1 MKKTEKSKKKTKS
14 FNRKTKSMV
23 NLALKYRPQTL
34 DSFIGQEHLLARGAV
49 LRKLIEADALPHIF
63 LYGPPGCGKTS
74 LARIIAINLER
85 PFYEMNATTLKIE
98 DLRKLFK
105 AHANALQKPLI
116 FIDEVHRL
124 SKNQQEVLLPFM
136 ENQAALIIGAST
148 ENPFYSLTAAMR
160 SRSHLFELKSIQEK
174 ELLAFLENIISLENI
189 DIEDEVKE
197 YLVFSSTGDVRA
209 MLNLLES
216 ASVVKSPITLD
227 ILKQIRPHAMQA
239 GSSES
244 ESHYE
249 LTSAMIKSIRGS
261 DIDASIYYLA
271 RLIDG
276 GEPAE
281 FIARRLA
288 ILASEDIGNAN
299 PPALNLASS
308 TLNIVKHIGY
318 PEARISLSQL
328 VIYLASSPK
337 SNTAYLAINA
347 ALNDIQN
354 GQIYPIP
361 SHLKTHAKSY
371 LYPHDYNGWVEQ
383 SYLTSSRKY
392 YHTKKM
398 GFEKTLWQWHEKI
411 IN

>member
-1 MKKTEKSKKKTKS
+1 MAN
-14 FNRKTKSMV
+14 F
-23 NLALKYRPQTL
+23 ALKYRPKTL
-34 DSFIGQEHLLARGAV
+34 DELIGQSHLLGQNAV
-49 LRKLIEADALPHIF
+49 LEKLITAGTLPHTF
-63 LYGPPGCGKTS
+63 LYGPPGCGKTT
-74 LARIIAINLER
+74 LARVIATVLER
-85 PFYEMNATTLKIE
+85 PFYEMNATSLKIE
-98 DLRKLFK
+98 DLRKIFK
-105 AHANALQKPLI
+105 EYNQALQKPLI

-136 ENQAALIIGAST
+136 ENNAALIIGAST
-148 ENPFYSLTAAMR
+148 ENPYYSLTAAMR
-160 SRSHLFELKSIQEK
+160 SRSHLFQLKAISRNEMRDYLDKIMKEEGLEAEK
-174 ELLAFLENIISLENI
+174 TA
-189 DIEDEVKE
+189 KE
-197 YLVFSSTGDVRA
+197 YLVFSSGGDVRA

-216 ASVVKSPITLD
+216 AKEIESPISLNT
-227 ILKQIRPHAMQA
+227 LKQIRPHTMQA

-261 DIDASIYYLA
+261 DIDAAIYYLA
-271 RLIDG
+271 RLVDG

-337 SNTAYLAINA
+337 SNSAYMAINS
-347 ALNDIQN
+347 ALKAIKE
-354 GQIYPIP
+354 GEIHPIP
-361 SHLKTHAKSY
+361 SHIKTHAKSY
-371 LYPHDYNGWVEQ
+371 VYPHDFGGWVKQ
-383 SYLTSSRKY
+383 SYLNKPLHF
-392 YHTKKM
+392 YHTKQI

-411 IN
+411 RSEHSEKN

>member
-1 MKKTEKSKKKTKS
+1 MSNFT
-14 FNRKTKSMV
+14 
-23 NLALKYRPQTL
+23 LKYRPQTL
-34 DSFIGQEHLLARGAV
+34 DDIIGQDHLLGKEGV
-49 LRKLIEADALPHIF
+49 LRKLIEADALPHTF
-63 LYGPPGCGKTS
+63 FTGPPGSGKTS
-74 LARIIAINLER
+74 LARVIATLLER
-85 PFYEMNATTLKIE
+85 PFYEMNATTLKI
-98 DLRKLFK
+98 DDFRKIFK
-105 AHANALQKPLI
+105 EYTNALQKPLI

-136 ENQAALIIGAST
+136 ETNAALIIGAST
-148 ENPFYSLTAAMR
+148 ENPYYSLTAAMR
-160 SRSHLFELKSIQEK
+160 SRSHILTLKSIDNVYVKKYLYSIIKLEK
-174 ELLAFLENIISLENI
+174 ITLA
-189 DIEDEVKE
+189 DEALE
-197 YLVFSSTGDVRA
+197 YLIFSSGGDVRA

-216 ASVVKSPITLD
+216 AAAIDSPISVET
-227 ILKQIRPHAMQA
+227 LKQIRPHAMQA

-281 FIARRLA
+281 YIARRLS

-337 SNTAYLAINA
+337 SNAAYTAINS
-347 ALNDIQN
+347 ALQAIKV
-354 GQIYPIP
+354 GEIYPIP
-361 SHLKTHAKSY
+361 SNLKSY
-371 LYPHDYNGWVEQ
+371 AKTYKSPHNFGGWVSQ
-383 SYLTSSRKY
+383 KYLSSPLSF
-392 YHTKKM
+392 YHTQQV

-411 IN
+411 LHS

>member
-1 MKKTEKSKKKTKS
+1 MN
-14 FNRKTKSMV
+14 F
-23 NLALKYRPQTL
+23 ALKYRPKIL
-34 DSFIGQEHLLARGAV
+34 NEIIGQKHILGANSV
-49 LRKLIEADALPHIF
+49 LQKLIMSDNLSHTF
-63 LYGPPGCGKTS
+63 FYGPPGCGKTT
-74 LARIIAINLER
+74 LARVIASQLDK
-85 PFYEMNATTLKIE
+85 PFYEMNATSLKIE
-98 DLRKLFK
+98 DLRKIFK
-105 AHANALQKPLI
+105 EYNNALQKPLI

-136 ENQAALIIGAST
+136 ENNAALVIGAST
-148 ENPFYSLTAAMR
+148 ENPYYSLTAAMR
-160 SRSHLFELKSIQEK
+160 SRSHLFELKSVSNVEMVDYLEQIIKKEK
-174 ELLAFLENIISLENI
+174 
-189 DIEDEVKE
+189 IEVEKDAKE
-197 YLVFSSTGDVRA
+197 YLVFSSGGDVRA

-216 ASVVKSPITLD
+216 AKFIESPIRLETL
-227 ILKQIRPHAMQA
+227 KTIRPHAMQA

-261 DIDASIYYLA
+261 DIDAAIYYLA

-337 SNTAYLAINA
+337 SNTAYLAINS
-347 ALNDIQN
+347 ALQAIKN
-354 GQIYPIP
+354 GNIHPIP
-361 SHLKTHAKSY
+361 SHIKTHAKDY
-371 LYPHDYNGWVEQ
+371 IYPHDFGGWIKQ
-383 SYLTSSRKY
+383 SYLEKPLHF
-392 YHTKKM
+392 YHTNKS

-411 IN
+411 TSE

>member
-1 MKKTEKSKKKTKS
+1 MA
-14 FNRKTKSMV
+14 
-23 NLALKYRPQTL
+23 NLALKYRPKTL
-34 DSFIGQEHLLARGAV
+34 DTLIGQAHLLGEHAV
-49 LRKLIEADALPHIF
+49 LRKLIESNALPHTF
-63 LYGPPGCGKTS
+63 FYGPPGCGKTTI
-74 LARIIAINLER
+74 ARVIASILER

-98 DLRKLFK
+98 DLRKVFK
-105 AHANALQKPLI
+105 EYTNALQKPLI

-136 ENQAALIIGAST
+136 ENNVALIIGAST
-148 ENPFYSLTAAMR
+148 QNPYYSLTAAMR
-160 SRSHLFELKSIQEK
+160 SRSHLFELKSIAEEEMLAYLNTILECEK
-174 ELLAFLENIISLENI
+174 ISIKKEA
-189 DIEDEVKE
+189 KE
-197 YLVFSSTGDVRA
+197 YLVFSSGGDVRA

-216 ASVVKSPITLD
+216 ASHVASPITVKV
-227 ILKQIRPHAMQA
+227 LKQIRPHAMQA
-239 GSSES
+239 GSAES

-337 SNTAYLAINA
+337 SNTAYLAINK
-347 ALNDIQN
+347 ALASIAN
-354 GQIYPIP
+354 GNTYPIP
-361 SHLKTHAKSY
+361 AHIKTNAKSY
-371 LYPHDYNGWVEQ
+371 LYPHDFGGWVKQ
-383 SYLTSSRKY
+383 PYLTTTLHFY
-392 YHTKKM
+392 ETKQI
-398 GFEKTLWQWHEKI
+398 GFEKTLWQWHDKI
-411 IN
+411 ISSL

>member
-1 MKKTEKSKKKTKS
+1 MPA
-14 FNRKTKSMV
+14 F
-23 NLALKYRPQTL
+23 ALKYRPKTL
-34 DSFIGQEHLLARGAV
+34 DDLIGQSHLLGENAV
-49 LRKLIEADALPHIF
+49 LRQLILSETLPHIF
-63 LYGPPGCGKTS
+63 FSGPPGCGKTT
-74 LARIIAINLER
+74 LARVIASMLDR

-98 DLRKLFK
+98 ELRKIFK
-105 AHANALQKPLI
+105 EYNNALQKPLI

-136 ENQAALIIGAST
+136 ENNAALIIGAST
-148 ENPFYSLTAAMR
+148 ENPYYSLTAAMR
-160 SRSHLFELKSIQEK
+160 SRSHLFELQAIDHK
-174 ELLAFLENIISLENI
+174 EMSLYLQKIIDLEGITV
-189 DIEDEVKE
+189 DKPARE
-197 YLVFSSTGDVRA
+197 YLVFSSGGDVRA

-216 ASVVKSPITLD
+216 ASIVESPITLKT
-227 ILKQIRPHAMQA
+227 LKQIRPHAMQA

-261 DIDASIYYLA
+261 DIDASVYYLA
-271 RLIDG
+271 RLIEG

-337 SNTAYLAINA
+337 SNSAYMAINS
-347 ALNDIQN
+347 ALNAIKE
-354 GQIYPIP
+354 GEIHPIP
-361 SHLKTHAKSY
+361 SHIKTHAKNY
-371 LYPHDYNGWVEQ
+371 LYPHDFGGWVAQ
-383 SYLTSSRKY
+383 SYLSTPLHFYTSQQI
-392 YHTKKM
+392 

-411 IN
+411 KSAKT

>member
-1 MKKTEKSKKKTKS
+1 
-14 FNRKTKSMV
+14 MV
-23 NLALKYRPQTL
+23 NLTLKYRPKHL
-34 DSFIGQEHLLARGAV
+34 KEIIGQEHLLGTEGI
-49 LRKLIEADALPHIF
+49 LQKLVTSHALPHTF
-63 LYGPPGCGKTS
+63 LWGPPGCGKTT
-74 LARIIAINLER
+74 LARVIASTLKY
-85 PFYEMNATTLKIE
+85 PFYELNATTLKIE
-98 DLRKLFK
+98 DLRHIFK
-105 AHANALQKPLI
+105 QYTHALEKPLI

-136 ENQAALIIGAST
+136 ENGAGIIIGAST
-148 ENPFYSLTAAMR
+148 QNPYYSLTSAIR
-160 SRSHLFELKSIQEK
+160 SRSHLFELKAIQTDPMLSYLETILDK
-174 ELLAFLENIISLENI
+174 EQLNISLEA
-189 DIEDEVKE
+189 KA
-197 YLVFSSTGDVRA
+197 YLVFSSGGDIRA

-216 ASVVKSPITLD
+216 AAAVESPITLKT
-227 ILKQIRPHAMQA
+227 LKTIRPHSMQA
-239 GSSES
+239 GSAES
-244 ESHYE
+244 DTHYA

-271 RLIDG
+271 RLIEG

-337 SNTAYLAINA
+337 SNSAYMAINS
-347 ALNDIQN
+347 ALKSIQE
-354 GQIYPIP
+354 GGIYPIP
-361 SHLKTHAKSY
+361 SHLKTHTKTY
-371 LYPHDYNGWVEQ
+371 QYPHDFGGWVAQ
-383 SYLTSSRKY
+383 SYLHTPLSF
-392 YHTKKM
+392 YHSKHI

-411 IN
+411 ISSKI

>member
-1 MKKTEKSKKKTKS
+1 MP
-14 FNRKTKSMV
+14 
-23 NLALKYRPQTL
+23 NLALKYRPKTL
-34 DSFIGQEHLLARGAV
+34 DTLIGQSHLIGDSAILK
-49 LRKLIEADALPHIF
+49 KLITTGTLSHTF
-63 LYGPPGCGKTS
+63 FYGPPGCGKTT
-74 LARIIAINLER
+74 LARVIATLLDK

-98 DLRKLFK
+98 DLRKIFK
-105 AHANALQKPLI
+105 EYTNALQKPLI

-136 ENQAALIIGAST
+136 ENNAALIIGAST
-148 ENPFYSLTAAMR
+148 ENPYYSLTAAMR
-160 SRSHLFELKSIQEK
+160 SRSHLFELEPIHEK
-174 ELLAFLENIISLENI
+174 ELHAYLKKIIQLEDLSVE
-189 DIEDEVKE
+189 EDAEE
-197 YLVFSSTGDVRA
+197 YLVFSSGGDVRA

-216 ASVVKSPITLD
+216 AAAVESPITLNT
-227 ILKQIRPHAMQA
+227 LKQIRPHAMQA
-239 GSSES
+239 GSVES

-337 SNTAYLAINA
+337 SNSAYMAINT
-347 ALNDIQN
+347 ALNAIKE
-354 GQIYPIP
+354 GELHPIP
-361 SHLKTHAKSY
+361 SHIKTHAKAY
-371 LYPHDYNGWVEQ
+371 LYPHDFGGWVEQ
-383 SYLTSSRKY
+383 SYLTVPKKY
-392 YHTKKM
+392 YETKQI
-398 GFEKTLWQWHEKI
+398 GFEKTLWQWYEKI
-411 IN
+411 KSK

>member
-1 MKKTEKSKKKTKS
+1 
-14 FNRKTKSMV
+14 MV
-23 NLALKYRPQTL
+23 SLALKYRPNTL
-34 DSFIGQEHLLARGAV
+34 DDIVGQSHLLDTHAS
-49 LRKLIEADALPHIF
+49 LRKLIEADALPHSF
-63 LYGPPGCGKTS
+63 FSGPPGCGKTT
-74 LARIIAINLER
+74 LARVIASLLKK

-98 DLRKLFK
+98 DLRKIFK
-105 AHANALQKPLI
+105 SYTNALEKPLI

-136 ENQAALIIGAST
+136 ENNAALIIGAST
-148 ENPFYSLTAAMR
+148 ENPYFSLTAAMR
-160 SRSHLFELKSIQEK
+160 SRSHLFELKSINEK
-174 ELLAFLENIISLENI
+174 
-189 DIEDEVKE
+189 VMKE
-197 YLVFSSTGDVRA
+197 YLTKIVALEKIAIEEDAKEYLSFSSAGDVRA

-216 ASVVKSPITLD
+216 ARHVAQPITLP

-337 SNTAYLAINA
+337 SNSAYMAINN
-347 ALNDIQN
+347 ALNAIKE
-354 GQIYPIP
+354 GEIYPIP
-361 SHLKTHAKSY
+361 PHLKTHAKTY
-371 LYPHDYNGWVEQ
+371 VYPHDFGGWVKQ
-383 SYLTSSRKY
+383 SYLSTPLHFY
-392 YHTKKM
+392 QTQQI

-411 IN
+411 KSN

>member
-1 MKKTEKSKKKTKS
+1 LP
-14 FNRKTKSMV
+14 
-23 NLALKYRPQTL
+23 NLALKYRPKTL
-34 DSFIGQEHLLARGAV
+34 DALIGQSHLLGDSAI
-49 LRKLIEADALPHIF
+49 LRKLITTGTLSHTF
-63 LYGPPGCGKTS
+63 FYGPPGCGKTT
-74 LARIIAINLER
+74 LARVIATLLDK

-98 DLRKLFK
+98 DLRKIFK
-105 AHANALQKPLI
+105 EYTNALQKPLI

-136 ENQAALIIGAST
+136 ENNAALIIGAST
-148 ENPFYSLTAAMR
+148 ENPYYSLTAAMR
-160 SRSHLFELKSIQEK
+160 SRSHLFELEPIEEK
-174 ELLAFLENIISLENI
+174 ELHTYLEKIISLE
-189 DIEDEVKE
+189 DLTMEEDAKE
-197 YLVFSSTGDVRA
+197 YLVFSSGGDVRA

-216 ASVVKSPITLD
+216 SASVESPITLFT
-227 ILKQIRPHAMQA
+227 LKQIRPHAMQA
-239 GSSES
+239 GSAES

-337 SNTAYLAINA
+337 SNSAYMAINT
-347 ALNDIQN
+347 ALNSIKE
-354 GQIYPIP
+354 GEIHPIP
-361 SHLKTHAKSY
+361 SHIKTHAKAY
-371 LYPHDYNGWVEQ
+371 LYPHDFGGWVEQ
-383 SYLTSSRKY
+383 SYLSVPKKY
-392 YHTKKM
+392 YESKQI

-411 IN
+411 KSK

>member
-1 MKKTEKSKKKTKS
+1 MTLL
-14 FNRKTKSMV
+14 
-23 NLALKYRPQTL
+23 NLALKYRPKTL
-34 DSFIGQEHLLARGAV
+34 KELIGQSHLLGEGAIIE
-49 LRKLIEADALPHIF
+49 KLIAADVLPHTF
-63 LYGPPGCGKTS
+63 FYGPPGCGKTT
-74 LARIIAINLER
+74 LARVIASILDK

-98 DLRKLFK
+98 DLRKIFK
-105 AHANALQKPLI
+105 EFANALQKPLI

-136 ENQAALIIGAST
+136 ENNAALIIGAST
-148 ENPFYSLTAAMR
+148 ENPYYSLTAAMR
-160 SRSHLFELKSIQEK
+160 SRSHLFELKSVDQK
-174 ELLAFLENIISLENI
+174 ELYVYLESIIKKEDLCV
-189 DIEDEVKE
+189 EDEAKE
-197 YLVFSSTGDVRA
+197 YLVFSSGGDVRA

-216 ASVVKSPITLD
+216 GMAIESPISLSTL
-227 ILKQIRPHAMQA
+227 KKIRPHAMQA
-239 GSSES
+239 GSSER

-261 DIDASIYYLA
+261 DIDASVYYLA
-271 RLIDG
+271 RLIEG

-337 SNTAYLAINA
+337 SNSAYMAINT
-347 ALNDIQN
+347 ALSDIKA
-354 GQIYPIP
+354 GEIHPIP
-361 SHLKTHAKSY
+361 SHIKTHAKNY
-371 LYPHDYNGWVEQ
+371 LYPHDFNGWVKQ
-383 SYLTSSRKY
+383 SYLSIPKKY
-392 YHTKKM
+392 YVTKQI
-398 GFEKTLWQWHEKI
+398 GFEKTLWLWHEKI
-411 IN
+411 VQK

>member
-1 MKKTEKSKKKTKS
+1 MA
-14 FNRKTKSMV
+14 
-23 NLALKYRPQTL
+23 NLALKYRPNTL
-34 DSFIGQEHLLARGAV
+34 DGIIGQPHLLGEKAI
-49 LRKLIEADALPHIF
+49 LQKLITAGTLSHTF
-63 LYGPPGCGKTS
+63 FYGPPGCGKTT
-74 LARIIAINLER
+74 LARVIASILER

-98 DLRKLFK
+98 DLRKIFK
-105 AHANALQKPLI
+105 EYAHALQKPLI

-148 ENPFYSLTAAMR
+148 ENPYYSLTAAMR
-160 SRSHLFELKSIQEK
+160 SRSHLFQLEAVSQK
-174 ELLAFLENIISLENI
+174 ELHAYLDHILRSEEIIAE
-189 DIEDEVKE
+189 EDAKE
-197 YLVFSSTGDVRA
+197 YLVFSSSGDVRA
-209 MLNLLES
+209 MLNLLGSAAAVES
-216 ASVVKSPITLD
+216 PVTLGT
-227 ILKQIRPHAMQA
+227 LKQIRPHAMQA

-261 DIDASIYYLA
+261 DIDASLYYLA
-271 RLIDG
+271 RLVEG

-337 SNTAYLAINA
+337 SNSAYMAINSALKDIA
-347 ALNDIQN
+347 AGEIH
-354 GQIYPIP
+354 PIP
-361 SHLKTHAKSY
+361 SHIKTHAKNY
-371 LYPHDYNGWVEQ
+371 LYPHDFNGWVKQ
-383 SYLTSSRKY
+383 TYLSIPKKY
-392 YHTKKM
+392 YDTKQI

-411 IN
+411 TSG

>member
-1 MKKTEKSKKKTKS
+1 
-14 FNRKTKSMV
+14 MV
-23 NLALKYRPQTL
+23 NFALKYRPKAL
-34 DSFIGQEHLLARGAV
+34 DDILGQSHLLDTEAP
-49 LRKLIEADALPHIF
+49 LRKLIEADALPHSF
-63 LYGPPGCGKTS
+63 FSGPPGCGKTTLS
-74 LARIIAINLER
+74 RVIATTLDK
-85 PFYEMNATTLKIE
+85 PFYEMNATTLKID
-98 DLRKLFK
+98 DLRKIFK
-105 AHANALQKPLI
+105 EHANTLQKPLI

-136 ENQAALIIGAST
+136 ENNVALIIGAST
-148 ENPFYSLTAAMR
+148 ENPYFSLTAAMR
-160 SRSHLFELKSIQEK
+160 SRSHLFELKAVSQEEMENYLSK
-174 ELLAFLENIISLENI
+174 ILALENIS
-189 DIEDEVKE
+189 IEDDAKA
-197 YLVFSSTGDVRA
+197 YLSFSSGGDVRA

-216 ASVVKSPITLD
+216 AKHVAQPITLPT
-227 ILKQIRPHAMQA
+227 LKQIRPHAMQA

-244 ESHYE
+244 ESHYD

-261 DIDASIYYLA
+261 DIDAAIYYLA

-337 SNTAYLAINA
+337 SNSAYLAINN
-347 ALNDIQN
+347 ALQAIKDGCIE
-354 GQIYPIP
+354 PIP
-361 SHLKTHAKSY
+361 SHLKTHAKNY
-371 LYPHDYNGWVEQ
+371 LYPHDFGGWVEQ
-383 SYLTSSRKY
+383 SYVSKPKNY
-392 YHTKKM
+392 YHTKQI
-398 GFEKTLWQWHEKI
+398 GFEKTLWSWHDKI
-411 IN
+411 IKK

>member
-1 MKKTEKSKKKTKS
+1 M
-14 FNRKTKSMV
+14 
-23 NLALKYRPQTL
+23 
-34 DSFIGQEHLLARGAV
+34 IGQRHLLGEGAI
-49 LRKLIEADALPHIF
+49 LQKLITTDTLPHTF
-63 LYGPPGCGKTS
+63 FYGPPGCGKTT
-74 LARIIAINLER
+74 LARIIAALLER

-98 DLRKLFK
+98 DLRKIFK
-105 AHANALQKPLI
+105 EYSNALQKPLI
-116 FIDEVHRL
+116 FIDELHRL

-136 ENQAALIIGAST
+136 ENASALIIGAST
-148 ENPFYSLTAAMR
+148 ENPYYSLTAAMR
-160 SRSHLFELKSIQEK
+160 SRSHLFELEAISQK
-174 ELLAFLENIISLENI
+174 ELAAYLDKVLEAENIVAE
-189 DIEDEVKE
+189 EDAKE
-197 YLVFSSTGDVRA
+197 YLVFSSGGDVRA

-216 ASVVKSPITLD
+216 AQAVEETITLST
-227 ILKQIRPHAMQA
+227 LKKIRPHAMQA

-261 DIDASIYYLA
+261 DIDASVYYLA
-271 RLIDG
+271 RLVDG

-337 SNTAYLAINA
+337 SNTAYMAINT
-347 ALNDIQN
+347 ALKEIQA
-354 GQIYPIP
+354 GEIYPVP
-361 SHLKTHAKSY
+361 SHIKTHAKEY
-371 LYPHDYNGWVEQ
+371 LYPHDFDGWVKQ
-383 SYLTSSRKY
+383 SYLTVPKKY
-392 YHTKKM
+392 YDTKQI
-398 GFEKTLWQWHEKI
+398 GFEKTLWTWHEKI
-411 IN
+411 RSSKS